1 MLTDSNEDSLLARI
15 EESRGEEGMVPR
27 YTSRVPIKAFM
38 HTHHKKKKTVYM
50 HKFRVEICSR
60 ALHRCSITLG
70 GFTVFFFFFYYKE
83 KLFRTKKNIT
93 GDQSLAE
100 KTFL

>member
-1 MLTDSNEDSLLARI
+1 
-15 EESRGEEGMVPR
+15 MVPR

-38 HTHHKKKKTVYM
+38 HTHHKKKRQFTCISL
-50 HKFRVEICSR
+50 EICSR
-60 ALHRCSITLG
+60 ALHSCSITLG